1 MSIVNNTIN
10 LDMITKKTF
19 DRGYNVHVDFAI
31 RLSRTKQYQRVFAH
45 TMDTCGVVST
55 IKRNI
60 FKAWFQSMWDRS
72 NFVHSCPVTKGHY
85 FLHNW
90 KVDPQLVP
98 QYLSAGDY
106 RITCHFFYGKLKSKQ
121 EEFERHVEFLAT
133 NYTFNTKYFK
143 NFTVSIANKT
153 LNMDMELAR
162 PIQRGFKAHV
172 DYQLRVAN
180 AKNFQTIFSHHF
192 DVCAIVSNV
201 KDGLLK
207 SWFKSMLEYSNFMHN
222 CPVEVGYYYLH
233 NWKLGST
240 MTHQFLYPGEYR
252 GQLYLFYGKYKTKTE
267 DRVITLIIDSI
278 LYN

>member
-1 MSIVNNTIN
+1 MLPTRFYCCSALLIIGLVLCVNV
-10 LDMITKKTF
+10 
-19 DRGYNVHVDFAI
+19 YP
-31 RLSRTKQYQRVFAH
+31 SRA
-45 TMDTCGVVST
+45 VSL
-55 IKRNI
+55 
-60 FKAWFQSMWDRS
+60 AQ
-72 NFVHSCPVTKGHY
+72 PVTGNTTNFM
-85 FLHNW
+85 FL
-90 KVDPQLVP
+90 Q
-98 QYLSAGDY
+98 
-106 RITCHFFYGKLKSKQ
+106 
-121 EEFERHVEFLAT
+121 ERHVEFLAT